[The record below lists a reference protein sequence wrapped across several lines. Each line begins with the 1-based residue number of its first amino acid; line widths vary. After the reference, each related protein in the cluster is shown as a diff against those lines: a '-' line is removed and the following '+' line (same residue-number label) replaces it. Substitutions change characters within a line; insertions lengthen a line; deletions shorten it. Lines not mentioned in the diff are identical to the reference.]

1 MKSRLLNRTWISPIT
16 SVTFLVVGVT
26 GILMAFHVKNG
37 GIKALH
43 EWIGYAFTLAAVIHL
58 VVNWRSFLS
67 HFRERSAILAVCGG
81 IILSLAVLYAGAGSG
96 GKQGRPDQFVQT
108 FDLNGNG
115 RIDADEVSAAADSLN
130 RLDGNHDGAISAQ
143 ELVSTGGQG
152 RGGNARGPRGPRGN
166 PVRGNTL

>member
-81 IILSLAVLYAGAGSG
+81 IILSLAGLLVPIPLMALDLLTGAVQAYIFAVLATVFLGAAVGEQSPSSPAPPQ
-96 GKQGRPDQFVQT
+96 KET
-108 FDLNGNG
+108 
-115 RIDADEVSAAADSLN
+115 DS
-130 RLDGNHDGAISAQ
+130 
-143 ELVSTGGQG
+143 
-152 RGGNARGPRGPRGN
+152 P
-166 PVRGNTL
+166 